1 MSDLSHLELGIM
13 LAVAANLL
21 LVAIVAG
28 LTAWIYLQLSNRQ
41 PPDEVEQAQQAD
53 AAEARANTILLT
65 DMLNEVSEH
74 SVEPFDKALSQG
86 YELAS
91 SIEGVTAAN
100 YAEWKLQHQ
109 AELDALLANRAEME
123 FKLDDLKAKLDRAH
137 KLVTTLHAQKRQT
150 DSRVDKLG
158 SLHAKVEQLK
168 EQMTHLQTK
177 GEQGQDDVTELRK
190 QLLNSKQQ
198 LSEVEN
204 QLQVYEEQ
212 GRQQQVKFQH
222 VREEMAYLQTQREQ
236 SLAEAVELRRLLSD
250 AKQQGLDQV
259 EHHHREIEEQNRL
272 LTLLREESELLRGQ
286 LERERDVLSRT
297 LLEKDFIESAF
308 LETDAA
314 TDQLLKFKSDYEELQ
329 KAHRLLQLKTNASG
343 S

>member
-21 LVAIVAG
+21 LVAVVAG
-28 LTAWIYLQLSNRQ
+28 LTAWIYLQLSARKPQ
-41 PPDEVEQAQQAD
+41 EAEQSQQA
-53 AAEARANTILLT
+53 EITETLANNILLT
-65 DMLNEVSEH
+65 DMLAEVSEH
-74 SVEPFDKALSQG
+74 SIEPFDKALSQG
-86 YELAS
+86 FELAS
-91 SIEGVTAAN
+91 SIDGLAEAN
-100 YAEWKLQHQ
+100 YAQWKLQHQ
-109 AELDALLANRAEME
+109 SELDALLANRAEME

-137 KLVTTLHAQKRQT
+137 KLVTTLHAHKRQT
-150 DSRVDKLG
+150 DSRDDKLG
-158 SLHAKVEQLK
+158 TLQVKLQHLK
-168 EQMTHLQTK
+168 EQLTHLQTQREQSL
-177 GEQGQDDVTELRK
+177 GETSEL
-190 QLLNSKQQ
+190 NQQ
-198 LSEVEN
+198 LKQSKRYVKELEN
-204 QLQVYEEQ
+204 QARDFEEQ
-212 GRQQQVKFQH
+212 KRQQQVKFQH
-222 VREEMAYLQTQREQ
+222 LREEMGHLQTQREQ
-236 SLAEAVELRRLLSD
+236 SLTESIELRRLLND
-250 AKQQGLDQV
+250 AKQSGLDQIDK
-259 EHHHREIEEQNRL
+259 HRREIEEQNRL